1 MSAGTLTYGG
11 VFNSITG
18 ALGGTGQLGFEV
30 LCVAFMPYRLGG
42 DCYCRPAVY
51 TVLKLDA
58 VAGVCWLDPD
68 CEISIG
74 AGRETVA

>member
-1 MSAGTLTYGG
+1 MA
-11 VFNSITG
+11 
-18 ALGGTGQLGFEV
+18 
-30 LCVAFMPYRLGG
+30 YRLGG
-42 DCYCRPAVY
+42 DCYCRAAVY

-58 VAGVCWLDPD
+58 VARVGRLDPD